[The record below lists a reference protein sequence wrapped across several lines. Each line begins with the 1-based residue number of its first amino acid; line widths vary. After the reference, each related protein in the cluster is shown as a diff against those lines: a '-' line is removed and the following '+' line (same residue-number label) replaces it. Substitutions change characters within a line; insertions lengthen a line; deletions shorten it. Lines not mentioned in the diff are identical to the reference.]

1 MMEAA
6 SGFFGV
12 HPGLPTYQSLGSV
25 GGLVN
30 GGGGGSSSVSAA
42 QDSVSGGHGR
52 RGGLF
57 NGWNSYGPTSD
68 GMSIASHPA
77 SGCNSFSPYSSSLQ
91 GAAATPVGLSKPSYS
106 SFASGADLLSGC
118 HPQLTSTP
126 FGHTLNG
133 INSLPAH
140 MNLSNLY
147 SDMYPANPA
156 TVGMNNA
163 AAAAAAASTTLFS
176 SELASLPMPPRIYP
190 NSLSYINDVNSQ
202 NQGW

>member
-1 MMEAA
+1 MMETA

-30 GGGGGSSSVSAA
+30 GCHGGSSSVSAA
-42 QDSVSGGHGR
+42 QDTVSGGR

-68 GMSIASHPA
+68 ASMPVASHPA

-91 GAAATPVGLSKPSYS
+91 GAAATPVGLPKPSYS

-147 SDMYPANPA
+147 SDMYPTNPA

-163 AAAAAAASTTLFS
+163 AAAAHAASTRLFS
-176 SELASLPMPPRIYP
+176 SELASLPMPPRIDT
-190 NSLSYINDVNSQ
+190 NSLSYINDVSSQ
-202 NQGW
+202 NAG